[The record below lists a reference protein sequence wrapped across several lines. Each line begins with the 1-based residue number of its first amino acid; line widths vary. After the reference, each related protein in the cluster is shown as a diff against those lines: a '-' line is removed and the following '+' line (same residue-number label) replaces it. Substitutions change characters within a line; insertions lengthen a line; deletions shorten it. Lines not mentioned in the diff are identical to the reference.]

1 MRPLASLGCVARLA
15 RLALPALL
23 APLAACD
30 FGTLDSLSQE
40 VAQQGT
46 DEVTLQARA
55 LWKFYEKGSDGTVK
69 SAIEDVDGVTARVGE
84 LPIQVKIGPLTAEDL
99 ALVGKTNDPAL
110 AQGMLLINDLDCSL
124 DQVTKLAVAKNQTDL
139 YPGLY
144 DAYTRTYVTG
154 VQDFLAARSPTVVW
168 KTNYTASAVSRTYD
182 SVLTGGARFV
192 PGANPHGGAVLL
204 ARTVLDAPANF
215 TKGGDAE
222 FNQDYQVELYY
233 ELAPNKVRH
242 FYALWR
248 EFRISGLTAESDL
261 YVNLVL
267 GNLRDFDVRTSKI
280 CRDNSPAATFQ

>member
-1 MRPLASLGCVARLA
+1 MRRPLASLAGAA
-15 RLALPALL
+15 RLALLASL

-40 VAQQGT
+40 AAQQGPE
-46 DEVTLQARA
+46 EVTLQARA

-69 SAIEDVDGVTARVGE
+69 SAIEDVDGVTTRVGS
-84 LPIQVKIGPLTAEDL
+84 LPIQVKIGNLTADDL

-110 AQGMLLINDLDCSL
+110 AQGMLLVDDLDCSL

-144 DAYTRTYVTG
+144 DAYTRTYVTA
-154 VQDFLAARSPTVVW
+154 VQDFLAGKSPTVVW

-182 SVLTGGARFV
+182 SVLTGSVRLV
-192 PGANPHGGAVLL
+192 PGANPHGGPVLL
-204 ARTVLDAPANF
+204 ARTVLDAPAVF
-215 TKGGDAE
+215 TKGGDAD
-222 FNQDYQVELYY
+222 FNQDYQVELFY

-267 GNLRDFDVRTSKI
+267 GNLRDFDIRTSKI
-280 CRDNSPAATFQ
+280 CRDSSPVATFQ